1 MSSNRFQILLKNE
14 KGIEL
19 SEWLRQKSIVFKGKS
34 NLESLNNMRIFYI
47 VKAAF
52 EENSNVYKIGIS
64 ERGEHAAK
72 GRLIDYVY
80 SYGIADKPNAENS
93 NPCKGVKVYLI
104 LANHFNPD
112 VTAANSYVRKL
123 ETNVKNE
130 FKLMRDRGAERLN
143 VPIDELFNYLEKTY
157 SLFDGDTENITKKTP
172 RLEEKGQGAKDAVKR
187 IVDEKVDR
195 RGATKYEVEFSDIAF
210 KYDGDENRKQSKR
223 PNEILTYEEIVQL
236 PRGKQLL
243 DEFIKNNQTKT
254 STTKT
259 GAKVTTL
266 PNTSRVT
273 RSQAAG
279 QTPIPKST
287 RTTRSQS
294 KITNI

>member
-1 MSSNRFQILLKNE
+1 MSNRFQILLKHE

-19 SEWLRQKSIVFKGKS
+19 DSWLRQPSIVFKGKS
-34 NLESLNNMRIFYI
+34 NLQSLNNMRIFYI
-47 VKAAF
+47 VQATF
-52 EENSNVYKIGIS
+52 EKDSNVYKIGIS

-80 SYGIADKPNAENS
+80 SYGIADKPNAENK
-93 NPCKGVKVYLI
+93 NPCKGVKLYLV
-104 LANHFNPD
+104 LANHFIPD

-130 FKLMRDRGAERLN
+130 FKQMRDRGAERLN
-143 VPIDELFNYLEKTY
+143 VPIDELLNYLEETY
-157 SLFDGDTENITKKTP
+157 SLFEGDTETVTRKTP
-172 RLEEKGQGAKDAVKR
+172 RLEEKGQAARDAVKN
-187 IVDEKVDR
+187 IVEEKVDR
-195 RGATKYEVEFSDIAF
+195 RGVTKYEVEFSDIAF
-210 KYDGDENRKQSKR
+210 KYDGNENQKQTKR
-223 PNEILTYEEIVQL
+223 PNEDLTYDEIVQL

-266 PNTSRVT
+266 PNTRVT
-273 RSQAAG
+273 RSKQA

>member
-1 MSSNRFQILLKNE
+1 MSNRFQILLKNE

-19 SEWLRQKSIVFKGKS
+19 SDWLSQKSIVFKGKS
-34 NLESLNNMRIFYI
+34 NLESLKNMRIFYI

-52 EENSNVYKIGIS
+52 EKDSNVYKIGIS
-64 ERGEHAAK
+64 ERGKHAAK

-80 SYGIADKPNAENS
+80 SYGIADKPNAENK
-93 NPCKGVKVYLI
+93 NPCKGVKIYLV

-130 FKLMRDRGAERLN
+130 FKLMRDRGEERLN
-143 VPIDELFNYLEKTY
+143 VPIDELFDYLEETY
-157 SLFDGDTENITKKTP
+157 SLFEGDTEMVTKKTP
-172 RLEEKGQGAKDAVKR
+172 RLAEKGQAARDAVKN

-195 RGATKYEVEFSDIAF
+195 RGVTKYEVEFSDIAF
-210 KYDGDENRKQSKR
+210 KYDGGENQKQNKR
-223 PNEILTYEEIVQL
+223 PNEDLTYAEIVQL

-243 DEFIKNNQTKT
+243 DEFIKNNNQTKT

-266 PNTSRVT
+266 PNTRGST
-273 RSQAAG
+273 QA

>member
-1 MSSNRFQILLKNE
+1 MSNRFQILLKNE

-19 SEWLRQKSIVFKGKS
+19 NDWLRQKSIVFKGKS

-52 EENSNVYKIGIS
+52 EEDSNVYKIGIS

-130 FKLMRDRGAERLN
+130 FKLTRDRGAERLN
-143 VPIDELFNYLEKTY
+143 VPIDKLFNYLEKTY
-157 SLFDGDTENITKKTP
+157 SLFDGDTELETRKTP
-172 RLEEKGQGAKDAVKR
+172 RLQESGQGAKDAVKR

-254 STTKT
+254 STTKS

>member
-1 MSSNRFQILLKNE
+1 MSNRFQILLKNY
-14 KGIEL
+14 KGIQL
-19 SEWLRQKSIVFKGKS
+19 DSWLRQKSIVFKGKS

-47 VKAAF
+47 VQATF
-52 EENSNVYKIGIS
+52 EKDSNVYKIGIS

-80 SYGIADKPNAENS
+80 SYGIAENK

-123 ETNVKNE
+123 ETNVKKE
-130 FKLMRDRGAERLN
+130 FKMQRDRGAERLN
-143 VPIDELFNYLEKTY
+143 VPIDELFKYLEKTY
-157 SLFDGDTENITKKTP
+157 SLFDGDTELETRKTP
-172 RLEEKGQGAKDAVKR
+172 RLQESGQGAKNAVKR

-195 RGATKYEVEFSDIAF
+195 RGTTKYEVEFSDIAF
-210 KYDGDENRKQSKR
+210 KYDDDENRKQSKR

-243 DEFIKNNQTKT
+243 DEFIKNKTKT

-266 PNTSRVT
+266 PNTRLT
-273 RSQAAG
+273 RSHT
-279 QTPIPKST
+279 QTPIPIST